1 MFLEIFKALVYTA
14 VFSLLLTP
22 LDFGLARAIGAID
35 IPADGRRMH
44 TRPIPRLGG
53 ISLFASF
60 IVFSLVFCGGLS
72 LSLATITLG
81 SCVIVALGVADD
93 SLSLS
98 AKKKLAAQ
106 SLAAMISASAVIQLG
121 HSSVVAFILAT
132 LWILTLTNA
141 HNFIDGLDGLCAGV
155 SLIEACAIGVL
166 FLLIKSPLLS
176 LLAFILGGACI
187 GFLPYNDKKAKLFMG
202 DTGSAFLGFIIG
214 ILSFEFMASAR
225 SFTALLSILLV
236 LLLPISDIV
245 FAVTRRIYQGKSI
258 FESDRSHIHH
268 ILADR
273 TLGHRGASVTIR
285 VFSLI
290 SAVLG
295 VVLFIAF
302 DSSSSVFSWAYPI
315 EAFKH
320 L

>member
-1 MFLEIFKALVYTA
+1 MFLEVFKALVYTA

-53 ISLFASF
+53 ISLFSSF
-60 IVFSLVFCGGLS
+60 VVFALVFCLGLS
-72 LSLATITLG
+72 LSLAGVILG
-81 SCVIVALGVADD
+81 SCIIVALGVADD
-93 SLSLS
+93 SISLS
-98 AKKKLAAQ
+98 AKKKLAIQ
-106 SLAAMISASAVIQLG
+106 SLAAMISASAIVPLG
-121 HSSVVAFILAT
+121 HNSIAAFILAT

-141 HNFIDGLDGLCAGV
+141 HNFIDGLDGLCAGI
-155 SLIEACAIGVL
+155 SLIESCAIGLL
-166 FLLIKSPLLS
+166 FLLIRSPLFAI
-176 LLAFILGGACI
+176 LAFILGGACI

-214 ILSFEFMASAR
+214 ILSFEFVITAKG
-225 SFTALLSILLV
+225 FTALLSILFV
-236 LLLPISDIV
+236 LLFPLSDII
-245 FAVTRRIYQGKSI
+245 FAVVRRIYQGKSI

-268 ILADR
+268 VLADR
-273 TLGHRGASVTIR
+273 TLGHRGASVAIR
-285 VFSLI
+285 VFALVL
-290 SAVLG
+290 AVIG

-302 DSSSSVFSWAYPI
+302 SRSSSVLSWADTV
-315 EAFKH
+315 EALKH